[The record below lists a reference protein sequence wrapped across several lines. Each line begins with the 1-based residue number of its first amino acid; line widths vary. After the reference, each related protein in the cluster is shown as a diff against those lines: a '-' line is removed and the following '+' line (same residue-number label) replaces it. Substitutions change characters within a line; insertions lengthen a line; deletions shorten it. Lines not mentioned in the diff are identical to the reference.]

1 MDFEAGLQKLQDL
14 TAQCTSDATK
24 YLASLFDDGSFTEL
38 DKFTKNGDVYCDVVT
53 AYGLVG
59 GVMTFAFAQNSGIG
73 GAMGRV
79 LSAKIK
85 KVYTMAQKVGAP
97 VISIFNS
104 DGAHIDEGIEAL
116 EAYGELMAYTASLS
130 GVVPQ
135 ISVVLG
141 TCVGASAMMA
151 VGADVVIMEKN
162 AEMYVTSGTILGEK
176 SVGTSELAANNG
188 TAAYIA
194 ENDGDAL
201 EKVKEL
207 ISFLPQ
213 NNLST
218 PYFAEYI
225 PSDSA
230 ITSKNADEVI
240 AAVTD
245 ANSFCELYK
254 DYAVCAKVGFAR
266 INGVSVGI
274 VATNTDGEK
283 ICAAGADK
291 MARFVRFL
299 DAFSIPVITFVDSVG
314 ILGNTEDE
322 VSGGVKSASKLSHAY
337 AEATTAKIT
346 VITGAACGAIY
357 IALCSKAAGI
367 DSLFAWPTAYVSVL
381 EPKTAVEFLLK
392 DKLKEGVSREDAEKE
407 YIEGEASAIAA
418 AQKGFIEDIVNPLE
432 TAPKLSIAL
441 DCLSSK
447 RVSTLNKKHSNI
459 QL

>member
-1 MDFEAGLQKLQDL
+1 MNFEAGLQKLEEL
-14 TAQCTSDATK
+14 TAKCTSDATK

-38 DKFTKNGDVYCDVVT
+38 DKFTMNDGEYCDVIT
-53 AYGLVG
+53 AYGLVD

-73 GAMGRV
+73 GAMGRM
-79 LSAKIK
+79 LSKKIK

-97 VISIFNS
+97 VVSIFNS
-104 DGAHIDEGIEAL
+104 DGAHIDEGIEML

-141 TCVGASAMMA
+141 TCVGAAAIMA
-151 VGADVVIMEKN
+151 SGADIVIMQKD
-162 AEMYVTSGTILGEK
+162 AEMYVTAGSILGE
-176 SVGTSELAANNG
+176 STVGTSELAAKNG
-188 TAAYIA
+188 TAAYEA
-194 ENDGDAL
+194 ENSQDAL
-201 EKVKEL
+201 DKVKEL

-225 PSDSA
+225 PSESA
-230 ITSKNADEVI
+230 ITSNDASEVI

-254 DYAVCAKVGFAR
+254 DYAVCTKIGFAR

-274 VATNTDGEK
+274 VATNKDGDK
-283 ICAAGADK
+283 ICASGADK
-291 MARFVRFL
+291 IARFVRFL
-299 DAFSIPVITFVDSVG
+299 DAFSIPVITFVNSVG
-314 ILGNTEDE
+314 ILGNKDDE
-322 VSGGVKSASKLSHAY
+322 LSGGVKSAAKLTHAY

-367 DSLFAWPTAYVSVL
+367 DSLFAWPTAYVSAL

-407 YIEGEASAIAA
+407 YIENEASAISA
-418 AQKGFIEDIVNPLE
+418 AQKGFIEDIINPLE
-432 TAPKLSIAL
+432 TAPTLSIAL